1 MKLYVLMKE
10 NNDDVLCHMEKTDSV
25 LKLVIQGTDDK
36 TVNNVKQEFLSLFC
50 KECSSCKRDSTR
62 PIFLECKHVLCQH
75 CVTKSASRND
85 GLRCPICSDTTRE
98 KTPVTSLKLRCMQV
112 IDSHLMENT
121 QTSTSRPFG
130 IVRKQ
135 SSLRIPHVS
144 VKIPKYLLQKWKK
157 LTGGKSRLKSVIENT
172 YGLKVAGVDDNM
184 KIYGQQQEILDLAV
198 QSLEKLNEK
207 TPDIGITQRLV
218 EKNVEWRLRGEH
230 ARIAYFLFNKEL
242 YDLRRKFKTVTIRAF
257 TESEP
262 MIVDVRC
269 GYEEFLKV
277 KYEMEELENDIKN
290 LHTDEYVQPKN
301 FYHNVKIKEYLH
313 SKRRDEQVHCNLVDK
328 NNVNAVVFRGRKKEF
343 IVAAKEQLMKW

>member
-1 MKLYVLMKE
+1 
-10 NNDDVLCHMEKTDSV
+10 
-25 LKLVIQGTDDK
+25 
-36 TVNNVKQEFLSLFC
+36 
-50 KECSSCKRDSTR
+50 
-62 PIFLECKHVLCQH
+62 
-75 CVTKSASRND
+75 
-85 GLRCPICSDTTRE
+85 
-98 KTPVTSLKLRCMQV
+98 
-112 IDSHLMENT
+112 
-121 QTSTSRPFG
+121 
-130 IVRKQ
+130 
-135 SSLRIPHVS
+135 
-144 VKIPKYLLQKWKK
+144 
-157 LTGGKSRLKSVIENT
+157 
-172 YGLKVAGVDDNM
+172 
-184 KIYGQQQEILDLAV
+184 LAA

-242 YDLRRKFKTVTIRAF
+242 YDLRRKFNTVTIRAF

-277 KYEMEELENDIKN
+277 KYEMEELENDIKY
-290 LHTDEYVQPKN
+290 LHTDECVQPKN
-301 FYHNVKIKEYLH
+301 FYHNVKIKEYLN